1 MKNNDAIVDIQVIQK
16 KLGEQPPHAVAEVMK
31 NAIIANGIE
40 KVAFNN
46 SSRIGLQNNFTHEI
60 KSGKVTSQE
69 KSGRCW
75 MFAGLNLFRFP
86 VIKTLNTEDFEF
98 SQNYLMFYDKLE
110 KANYF
115 LESILTTIHE
125 DIYSRILM
133 WLLKDPLQDGGQWDM
148 FVNLVN
154 KYGAV
159 PKNIM
164 PETFHSSNSA
174 LMNQLLTFQLRSWAS
189 QLREM
194 ASQGCND
201 DELRKKK
208 SNLITEF
215 YRLLTYFL
223 GEPPMQ
229 FHFEYRDK
237 SGTHNSIENFTPQQ
251 FFKEYVKTDLNEY
264 ISLINAPTPDKPFG
278 KTYSVAFLGN
288 VIEGRKI
295 LYLNTNLDDLKKCTI
310 DQLKDGEP
318 VWFGCDV
325 RIQTERQKGLMDT
338 RVFLF
343 DHALDAD
350 IKLDK
355 SGRLLYGESLLTHA
369 MVFTGVNLKNEKP
382 DRWKVENSWG
392 EERGEKGFFIMSDRW
407 FDEYNYQVVVNKKYL
422 TSEMVTASNTEPVLL
437 PPWDPMGSLAR
448 TL

>member
-1 MKNNDAIVDIQVIQK
+1 MNNKDLAIDILSIQK
-16 KLGEQPPHAVAEVMK
+16 KLSEQPSHAINEVMK

-46 SSRIGLQNNFTHEI
+46 SSRIGLQNSFSNEI

-75 MFAGLNLFRFP
+75 MFAGLNLFRYP
-86 VIKTLNTEDFEF
+86 VTKNLNTEDFEF
-98 SQNYLMFYDKLE
+98 SQNYPMFYDKLE

-115 LESILTTIHE
+115 LESIIKTAHE
-125 DIYSRILM
+125 DIYSRIVM
-133 WLLKDPLQDGGQWDM
+133 WLLHDPLQDGGQWDM
-148 FVNLVN
+148 FVNLIN

-174 LMNQLLTFQLRSWAS
+174 LMNQLLTYQLRGWAS
-189 QLREM
+189 LLRDM
-194 ASQGCND
+194 FSKGCNE
-201 DELRKKK
+201 DELRSKK
-208 SNLITEF
+208 SDFITEF
-215 YRLLTYFL
+215 YRILTYFL

-237 SGTHNSIENFTPQQ
+237 DGAHHSEDNFTPQS
-251 FFKEYVKTDLNEY
+251 FFSKYVAIDLNEY
-264 ISLINAPTPDKPFG
+264 ISLINAPTPDKPFD
-278 KTYSVAFLGN
+278 KTYTVDFLGN
-288 VIEGRKI
+288 TIEGRKV
-295 LYLNTNLDDLKKCTI
+295 LYLNTKLDDLKLCTI
-310 DQLKDGEP
+310 NQLKDGDP

-325 RIQTERQKGLMDT
+325 RHQTERQKGLMDT

-343 DHALDAD
+343 DHALDTEMG
-350 IKLDK
+350 LNK

-369 MVFTGVNLKNEKP
+369 MLFTGVNLKNDKP

-392 EERGEKGFFIMSDRW
+392 EDRGEKGFFIMSDSW

-422 TSEMVTASNTEPVLL
+422 TAEMLAALNTEPVLL
-437 PPWDPMGSLAR
+437 PPWDPMGSLAKVN
-448 TL
+448 